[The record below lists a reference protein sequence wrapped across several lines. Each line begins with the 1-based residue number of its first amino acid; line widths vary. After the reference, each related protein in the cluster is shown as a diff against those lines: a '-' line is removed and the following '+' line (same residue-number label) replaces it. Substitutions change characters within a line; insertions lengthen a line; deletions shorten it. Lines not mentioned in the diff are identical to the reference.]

1 MVLGPL
7 KWGDVCEK
15 CNGQKQSPINI
26 IKADVKKT
34 NKTILGQLVVD
45 WPTSSELKWK
55 DKGGKTVQWD
65 VTNPTVETKQHGR
78 T

>member
-15 CNGQKQSPINI
+15 CNGQIQSPINI
-26 IKADVKKT
+26 IKADVKMT
-34 NKTILGQLVVD
+34 NKAILGQLVVD
-45 WPTSSELKWK
+45 WPTSSELKPK
-55 DKGGKTVQWD
+55 DKDNKTVQWD
-65 VTNPTVETKQHGR
+65 VTNSTVQTKQHGR